1 MGITKT
7 NLFSDRQNR
16 IANYAKAIGHP
27 ARVAIIEYLLCEGKC
42 INKSLVE
49 ELGLSQATISQ
60 HLKELKH
67 IGLIQGEV
75 EGHSVH
81 YCLNKDNWKLFEE
94 ELGDLLKNISTQK
107 ITCKSQ

>member
-7 NLFSDRQNR
+7 KLFSDHQNR

-27 ARVAIIEYLLCEGKC
+27 ARVAIIEYLLSEKKC
-42 INKSLVE
+42 INKSLVA

-81 YCLNKDNWKLFEE
+81 YCLNKENWGLFEE
-94 ELGDLLKNISTQK
+94 ELVSLFKSISTK
-107 ITCKSQ
+107 EITCKPE